1 MLIRGFLVL
10 FAVYYTGYW
19 IAGLAVAVIL
29 LVWALLGRSEGP
41 PVLAIALTY
50 QWMQVTIGIFYSSAT
65 GVELEAFYATDWQ
78 RMVLVG
84 LGWIT
89 LLAVSIFYGMVLTRR
104 RVTPSQDAPA
114 NAVNNKILYVA
125 YAASLFMTGIVQEI
139 AWNYSAFTQ
148 AILAITYIHLGLLF
162 VMTRRFTHPVFQW
175 QKLAALM
182 ALEVAIGFTGYF
194 AGFREPL
201 IMGAIAVFEVFNRRD
216 VRHWAFGAALA
227 AILGISSLVWI
238 SVRDQM
244 RQDID
249 EDLVSTSRVERF
261 DRVRSL
267 SSGLLTR
274 DVSDYMDATNI
285 LVDRLWAIKYPAMA
299 MDRVPAVIPY
309 TRGQITQDALTHIVT
324 PRFLFPEKPEL
335 VSDSELVRK
344 YAGANVA
351 GSESNTSIAFGY
363 VAESYVDYGLP
374 LMFVPVVI
382 FGLLVGITYQLW
394 ISIIQHR
401 DLAVALTTVI
411 YWLALYL
418 FERSWA
424 KMLGLTITLM
434 VYLGGLVYLLDQWLL
449 MRRWKMMSTGE
460 MDYVIDASTS
470 SS

>member
-19 IAGLAVAVIL
+19 VAGLAVAVL
-29 LVWALLGRSEGP
+29 LLIWALLGSSEGP

-50 QWMQVTIGIFYSSAT
+50 QWMQVTIGMFYSAIT
-65 GVELEAFYATDWQ
+65 GVELEALYTTDWQ

-84 LGWIT
+84 LAWVT
-89 LLAVSIFYGMVLTRR
+89 LLAVSIFYGRLLTRR
-104 RVTPSQDAPA
+104 RVMPTADGPA
-114 NAVNNKILYVA
+114 NAVNSRILYAA
-125 YAASLFMTGIVQEI
+125 YAASLFLTGIIQEI

-148 AILAITYIHLGLLF
+148 AILAITYVHLGLLF
-162 VMTRRFTHPVFQW
+162 VLIRRVTHPVFQW

-201 IMGAIAVFEVFNRRD
+201 VMGAIAVFEVFNRRD
-216 VRHWAFGAALA
+216 IRHWAFAAGLA
-227 AILGISSLVWI
+227 AILGVSSLVWI

-249 EDLVSTSRVERF
+249 EAVVSTSRVERF
-261 DRVRSL
+261 DRVRAL
-267 SSGLLTR
+267 SSGLFAQ
-274 DVSDYMDATNI
+274 DAADYMAATNI

-299 MDRVPAVIPY
+299 LDRVPSVIPH
-309 TRGQITQDALTHIVT
+309 TQGQITRDALTHLVT
-324 PRFLFPEKPEL
+324 PRFLFPDKPDL

-344 YAGANVA
+344 YAGVNVA
-351 GSESNTSIAFGY
+351 GAESNTSIAFGY

-374 LMFVPVVI
+374 WMFLPVVV
-382 FGLLVGITYQLW
+382 FGFLVGVTYQLW
-394 ISIIQHR
+394 ASIIQHR

-424 KMLGLTITLM
+424 KMLGLTVTLM

-449 MRRWKMMSTGE
+449 MRRWKMMNTGE
-460 MDYVIDASTS
+460 MDYIIEPSTS
-470 SS
+470 ST

>member
-50 QWMQVTIGIFYSSAT
+50 QWMQVTIGIFYSAVT

-84 LGWIT
+84 LAWI
-89 LLAVSIFYGMVLTRR
+89 
-104 RVTPSQDAPA
+104 PSPDAPA

-125 YAASLFMTGIVQEI
+125 YAASLFMTGIIQEI

-148 AILAITYIHLGLLF
+148 AILAITYVHLGLLF

-216 VRHWAFGAALA
+216 VRHWAFAAALA

-261 DRVRSL
+261 
-267 SSGLLTR
+267 
-274 DVSDYMDATNI
+274 
-285 LVDRLWAIKYPAMA
+285 
-299 MDRVPAVIPY
+299 
-309 TRGQITQDALTHIVT
+309 
-324 PRFLFPEKPEL
+324 
-335 VSDSELVRK
+335 
-344 YAGANVA
+344 
-351 GSESNTSIAFGY
+351 
-363 VAESYVDYGLP
+363 
-374 LMFVPVVI
+374 
-382 FGLLVGITYQLW
+382 
-394 ISIIQHR
+394 
-401 DLAVALTTVI
+401 
-411 YWLALYL
+411 
-418 FERSWA
+418 
-424 KMLGLTITLM
+424 
-434 VYLGGLVYLLDQWLL
+434 
-449 MRRWKMMSTGE
+449 
-460 MDYVIDASTS
+460 
-470 SS
+470 

>member
-50 QWMQVTIGIFYSSAT
+50 QWMQVTIGIFYSAVT

-84 LGWIT
+84 LAWIT
-89 LLAVSIFYGMVLTRR
+89 LLAVLIFYGMVLTRR
-104 RVTPSQDAPA
+104 RVTPSPDAPA

-125 YAASLFMTGIVQEI
+125 YAASLFMTGIIQEI

-148 AILAITYIHLGLLF
+148 AILAIAYVHLGLLF

-216 VRHWAFGAALA
+216 VRHWAFAAALA

-299 MDRVPAVIPY
+299 MDRVPAVIPH
-309 TRGQITQDALTHIVT
+309 TRGQIIQDALTHIVT

-351 GSESNTSIAFGY
+351 GSESNTDRKS
-363 VAESYVDYGLP
+363 
-374 LMFVPVVI
+374 VV
-382 FGLLVGITYQLW
+382 
-394 ISIIQHR
+394 
-401 DLAVALTTVI
+401 
-411 YWLALYL
+411 
-418 FERSWA
+418 
-424 KMLGLTITLM
+424 
-434 VYLGGLVYLLDQWLL
+434 
-449 MRRWKMMSTGE
+449 
-460 MDYVIDASTS
+460 
-470 SS
+470 

>member
-10 FAVYYTGYW
+10 FAVYFTGYW
-19 IAGLAVAVIL
+19 VAGLAVAVL
-29 LVWALLGRSEGP
+29 LLIWALLGSTEGP

-50 QWMQVTIGIFYSSAT
+50 QWMQVSIGIFYSAMT

-84 LGWIT
+84 LTWIT
-89 LLAVSIFYGMVLTRR
+89 LLTVSIFYGMVLTRR
-104 RVTPSQDAPA
+104 RITPPADAPV
-114 NAVNNKILYVA
+114 NAVNNKILYAA
-125 YAASLFMTGIVQEI
+125 YAASLLLTGVVQEI

-148 AILAITYIHLGLLF
+148 AILAITYVHLGLLF

-182 ALEVAIGFTGYF
+182 MLEVAIGFTGYF

-201 IMGAIAVFEVFNRRD
+201 IMGAIAVFEVFDRRD
-216 VRHWAFGAALA
+216 IRHWAFAVALA
-227 AILGISSLVWI
+227 VILGVSSLIWI

-249 EDLVSTSRVERF
+249 EAVVSTSRMERF
-261 DRVRSL
+261 DRVRAL
-267 SSGLLTR
+267 SSGLFTQQA
-274 DVSDYMDATNI
+274 SDYIGATNI

-299 MDRVPAVIPY
+299 MDRVPAAIPH
-309 TRGQITQDALTHIVT
+309 TDGQITRDALTHIVT
-324 PRFLFPEKPEL
+324 PRFLFPEKPDL
-335 VSDSELVRK
+335 ISDSELVRK
-344 YAGANVA
+344 YAGAKVA
-351 GSESNTSIAFGY
+351 GAESNTSIAFGY

-374 LMFVPVVI
+374 WMFLPIVI
-382 FGLLVGITYQLW
+382 FGLLVGITYQMW

-434 VYLGGLVYLLDQWLL
+434 VYLGGFVYLFDQWLL

-460 MDYVIDASTS
+460 MDYVIDPSTS
-470 SS
+470 ST